1 MKFVLASNNK
11 KKLVEMREIL
21 GELGIEVLSQA
32 EAGISTEPEE
42 NGVTFEENS
51 LIKAAAACEASGLP
65 ALADDSG
72 LVVDALGGQPGVYSA
87 RYGGEGL
94 DDKGRYEL
102 LLKNMEGIENR
113 SARFVSCVSVVF
125 PNGDNITAEGTCE
138 GSIMYAPAGDGGFG
152 YDPVFFC
159 NDMGK
164 SMAELTHEEKNSIS
178 HRGNAMRKFAP
189 LLREYLEKED
199 RYND

>member
-1 MKFVLASNNK
+1 MRFVLASNNK

-21 GELGIEVLSQA
+21 GQLGVEVLSQA
-32 EAGISTEPEE
+32 EAGIATEPEE
-42 NGVTFEENS
+42 TGKTFEENS
-51 LIKAAAACEASGLP
+51 IIKASAACEASGLP

-72 LVVDALGGQPGVYSA
+72 LVVDALDGQPGVYSA

-102 LLKNMEGIENR
+102 LLKNMVGVENR
-113 SARFVSCVSVVF
+113 SARFVSCIAVVF
-125 PNGDNITAEGTCE
+125 PNGDKITAEGTCE
-138 GSIMYAPAGDGGFG
+138 GSVMHAPAGDGGFG
-152 YDPVFFC
+152 YDPIFFC
-159 NDMGK
+159 ESFGK

-178 HRGNAMRKFAP
+178 HRGNALRKFAP

-199 RYND
+199 R

>member
-1 MKFVLASNNK
+1 MRFVLASNNK

-32 EAGISTEPEE
+32 EAGIATEPEE
-42 NGVTFEENS
+42 TGETFEENS
-51 LIKAAAACEASGLP
+51 VIKAAAACEASGLP

-87 RYGGEGL
+87 RYGGGNL

-102 LLKNMEGIENR
+102 LLKNMEGVANR
-113 SARFVSCVSVVF
+113 SARFVSCIAAVF
-125 PNGDNITAEGTCE
+125 PNGDKITAEGTCE
-138 GSIMYAPAGDGGFG
+138 GSVMHAPAGDGGFG

-159 NDMGK
+159 DSMGK
-164 SMAELTHEEKNSIS
+164 SMAELTPEEKNSIS
-178 HRGNAMRKFAP
+178 HRGNALRKFSP

-199 RYND
+199 R

>member
-1 MKFVLASNNK
+1 MRFVLASNNA

-32 EAGISTEPEE
+32 EAGISTSPDET
-42 NGVTFEENS
+42 GVTFEENS
-51 LIKAAAACEASGLP
+51 VIKAAAACEASGLP

-94 DDKGRYEL
+94 DDVQRYEL

-113 SARFVSCVSVVF
+113 AARFVSCIAAVF
-125 PNGDNITAEGTCE
+125 PNGDRITAEGTCE
-138 GSIMYAPAGDGGFG
+138 GSIMHAPAGNGGFG

-159 NDMGK
+159 DDMGK

-189 LLREYLEKED
+189 ILREYLENED
-199 RYND
+199 R

>member
-1 MKFVLASNNK
+1 MRFVLASNNK

-21 GELGIEVLSQA
+21 GELGIEVLSQS
-32 EAGISTEPEE
+32 EAGIATEPDET
-42 NGVTFEENS
+42 GTTFEENS
-51 LIKAAAACEASGLP
+51 IIKAAAACEASGLP

-94 DDKGRYEL
+94 DDRQRYEL
-102 LLKNMEGIENR
+102 LLKNMENIKDR
-113 SARFVSCVSVVF
+113 TARFVSCVSAVF
-125 PNGDNITAEGTCE
+125 PNGDKITAEGTCE
-138 GSIMYAPAGDGGFG
+138 GEIMYAPAGDGGFG
-152 YDPVFFC
+152 YDPVFFSK
-159 NDMGK
+159 DMGK

-199 RYND
+199 R

>member
-1 MKFVLASNNK
+1 MRFVLASNNK

-32 EAGISTEPEE
+32 EAGISTSPEE
-42 NGVTFEENS
+42 TGTTFEENS
-51 LIKAAAACEASGLP
+51 VIKAAAACEASGLP

-72 LVVDALGGQPGVYSA
+72 IVVDALGGEPGVYSA

-94 DDKGRYEL
+94 DDKQRYEL
-102 LLKNMEGIENR
+102 LLKNMEGVENR
-113 SARFVSCVSVVF
+113 TARFVSCIAAVF
-125 PNGDNITAEGTCE
+125 PNGDKITAEGTCE
-138 GSIMYAPAGDGGFG
+138 GSIMHAASGDGGFG
-152 YDPVFFC
+152 YDPIFFS

-189 LLREYLEKED
+189 LLREYLKKED
-199 RYND
+199 R